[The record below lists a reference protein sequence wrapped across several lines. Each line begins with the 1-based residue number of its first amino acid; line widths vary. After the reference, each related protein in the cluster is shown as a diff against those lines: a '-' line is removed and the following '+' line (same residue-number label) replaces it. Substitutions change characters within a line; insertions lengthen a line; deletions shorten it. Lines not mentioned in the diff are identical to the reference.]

1 MNKIIGLF
9 AFVVFCVT
17 AYFAFREPVS
27 LFIIVP
33 ACIFFG
39 AKSDVLGVK
48 VSSVGVIVVCV
59 VALFWVN
66 SKAPIFGERY
76 ENKLAIERYKDA
88 ERQEKIEEMNRVSLG
103 ENKLKDSLK
112 DPSSA
117 EIKNSRSGKS
127 GVTCGEVNAK
137 NSFGAFTGYKNFIQ
151 IGSTT
156 LIDDGS
162 SEFTKEWNEM
172 CR

>member
-1 MNKIIGLF
+1 MNKILGLF

-17 AYFAFREPVS
+17 TYFAFREPVS

-33 ACIFFG
+33 ACIFLG

-76 ENKLAIERYKDA
+76 DEKLHNEQVKKAYKEDLERRVKEAIKENK
-88 ERQEKIEEMNRVSLG
+88 N
-103 ENKLKDSLK
+103 
-112 DPSSA
+112 
-117 EIKNSRSGKS
+117 
-127 GVTCGEVNAK
+127 
-137 NSFGAFTGYKNFIQ
+137 
-151 IGSTT
+151 
-156 LIDDGS
+156 
-162 SEFTKEWNEM
+162 
-172 CR
+172 

>member
-1 MNKIIGLF
+1 MNKILGWF
-9 AFVVFCVT
+9 AFVFFCVT
-17 AYFAFREPVS
+17 AYFAFRSPVS
-27 LFIIVP
+27 LLIIVP
-33 ACIFFG
+33 ACIFLG
-39 AKSDVLGVK
+39 AKSDVLGVRGA
-48 VSSVGVIVVCV
+48 SIGVVVVCV
-59 VALFWVN
+59 AALFWVN
-66 SKAPIFGERY
+66 SKVPIFGERY
-76 ENKLAIERYKDA
+76 ENRLEVEKYKDL
-88 ERQEKIEEMNRVSLG
+88 ERKEKIEEMNRVSLG

-162 SEFTKEWNEM
+162 SEFAKEWNEM